1 MSFITQK
8 INQHLIFITL
18 HVSKNYANLFMCI
31 CVEGIMQQLANS
43 LHASE
48 GHFKNAL
55 IIIIVIIINVLLKYL
70 QNVYR
75 FAFGEE

>member
-31 CVEGIMQQLANS
+31 CIEGIMQQLANS

-48 GHFKNAL
+48 GHFM
-55 IIIIVIIINVLLKYL
+55 IITIVI
-70 QNVYR
+70 
-75 FAFGEE
+75 

>member
-1 MSFITQK
+1 MY
-8 INQHLIFITL
+8 LYRRY
-18 HVSKNYANLFMCI
+18 V
-31 CVEGIMQQLANS
+31 QQLANS

-48 GHFKNAL
+48 GHFKNSL

-70 QNVYR
+70 RNVYR

>member
-31 CVEGIMQQLANS
+31 RIEGIMQQLANS

-48 GHFKNAL
+48 GHFM
-55 IIIIVIIINVLLKYL
+55 IIIIVI
-70 QNVYR
+70 
-75 FAFGEE
+75 

>member
-31 CVEGIMQQLANS
+31 CIEGIMQQLANS
-43 LHASE
+43 LHVSE
-48 GHFKNAL
+48 GH
-55 IIIIVIIINVLLKYL
+55 LKIL
-70 QNVYR
+70 
-75 FAFGEE
+75 